1 MVRHGSYG
9 DDVAEVAGAARTGFA
24 IDRVFVCLVLGFGL
38 FKAVVDQ
45 AYSSAMFTARS
56 SYPIINSVEF
66 AIATSFSILLAC
78 VLVMA
83 VSWRRPSTT
92 LRAAG
97 IACMAALLA
106 TACASALGVFSAW
119 PLPVAGIGFSVVY
132 GAAAVVS
139 NAAWLLP
146 IAYLPARGCLAA
158 LACSYMLAKVVS
170 EIVAA
175 LAVAWALPIILLVG
189 LASIALFCTRWTREA
204 YRAIGTCTGVSRPP
218 LAVART
224 VAVDLAGP
232 IAVFVVLN
240 MVLGLIMA
248 FQVMDAQAVEGSS
261 FLKAVA
267 SVAANLVL
275 LGIAVFA
282 KGMPNIRRAFGLLF
296 PVVAL
301 LLIALPFMDHVY
313 GVLFGVLLMFLQG
326 IVSTMVLFMLLEVAK
341 RMGVP
346 VIAMVAAISFVSRV
360 FVLAGVLVG
369 GLLGFD
375 TRLDDT
381 VRMLIVVVVALY
393 VLALALVWLLRG
405 RTGARAA
412 EPYASAELS
421 TFDEFDG
428 SCDREDEA
436 SSLEEPVLEEV
447 APDAL
452 VEHARELA
460 DAHHLTA
467 RESEVALLM
476 ARGRS
481 AAYIADEL
489 GISPHTVRGYVKD
502 AYAKLG
508 VHAKQELIDLYSAG
522 E

>member
-1 MVRHGSYG
+1 MVRHGCHG
-9 DDVAEVAGAARTGFA
+9 DGVAETVSVSRVGFA
-24 IDRVFVCLVLGFGL
+24 IDRVFICLVLGFGL

-45 AYSSAMFTARS
+45 VYSSAMFTARS
-56 SYPIINSVEF
+56 SFPIINGVEF

-78 VLVMA
+78 VLVMV

-97 IACMAALLA
+97 IACTAFLLV
-106 TACASALGVFSAW
+106 TASASALGVFSAW
-119 PLPVAGIGFSVVY
+119 PLPLAGIAFSVVY

-146 IAYLPARGCLAA
+146 IAHLPARQCLAA

-175 LAVAWALPIILLVG
+175 LAVAWALPLILLAG
-189 LASIALFCTRWTREA
+189 LGSIVLFCTRWTHEA
-204 YRAIGTCTGVSRPP
+204 YCVSGACAGVARPP
-218 LAVART
+218 LAAART
-224 VAVDLAGP
+224 VAVDLADP
-232 IAVFVVLN
+232 IAVFAVLN

-248 FQVMDAQAVEGSS
+248 FQVMGDQAVEGSS

-267 SVAANLVL
+267 SVAANLLL

-313 GVLFGVLLMFLQG
+313 GALFGVLLMFLQG

-341 RMGVP
+341 RMGTP

-369 GLLGFD
+369 RLLGFD

-405 RTGARAA
+405 RTGGRAV
-412 EPYASAELS
+412 EPYAGAELS

-428 SCDREDEA
+428 ACKGEGEPA
-436 SSLEEPVLEEV
+436 SLEKPPLEEESS
-447 APDAL
+447 DML
-452 VEHARELA
+452 VEHARKLA
-460 DAHHLTA
+460 SGYHLTA
-467 RESEVALLM
+467 REAEVALLL

-489 GISPHTVRGYVKD
+489 GISPHTVRGYIKD

-508 VHAKQELIDLYSAG
+508 VHAKQGLIDLYSAG